1 MKYYSRWLFRRKIV
15 TNNAAIERRNQPF
28 NHINKSCLPIKQVSK
43 TSFGKKEIDW
53 STKRLWHKQAPFST
67 YLKINIGITR
77 KNSMLIRNHSKVPI
91 LELQHYETLCKSIW
105 WDEWIHISIFYDYDV
120 QVLSYYVVTLV
131 ETLTS
136 AITKVM
142 FEFKNLFNHEN
153 NNIISYHPWV
163 PSKILLQILL
173 LTENIAWLTNQV
185 LNIVK
190 MKYYR
195 MQVSY
200 IR

>member
-1 MKYYSRWLFRRKIV
+1 
-15 TNNAAIERRNQPF
+15 
-28 NHINKSCLPIKQVSK
+28 
-43 TSFGKKEIDW
+43 
-53 STKRLWHKQAPFST
+53 
-67 YLKINIGITR
+67 
-77 KNSMLIRNHSKVPI
+77 MLIRNHSKVPI

-105 WDEWIHISIFYDYDV
+105 WDQWIHISIFYDYDV